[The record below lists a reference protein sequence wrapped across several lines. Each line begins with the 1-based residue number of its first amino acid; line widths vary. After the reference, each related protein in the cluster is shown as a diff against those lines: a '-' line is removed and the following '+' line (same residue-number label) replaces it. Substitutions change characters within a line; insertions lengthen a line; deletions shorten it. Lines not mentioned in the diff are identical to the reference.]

1 MPPWC
6 SLAAPRASTAAC
18 RASAARYTCA
28 MIRALTASLALTL
41 TACATTPAPL
51 PQDAF
56 FARLTALCGQAFAG
70 RMVSN
75 EAADA
80 DMTGKPMVMHVTSCS
95 PTQIRIPFH
104 VGPAPGG
111 GDWDRSRTW
120 VITRTASGLR
130 LKHDHRHADGTS
142 DAVTMYGGDT
152 ATPGTAT
159 RQSFPVD
166 GESIALFR
174 AQNLPRSVT
183 NVWTVEADGG
193 GFAYELRRSGQ
204 NARFF
209 RVEFD
214 LARPVTPPP
223 PAWGS

>member
-1 MPPWC
+1 
-6 SLAAPRASTAAC
+6 
-18 RASAARYTCA
+18 
-28 MIRALTASLALTL
+28 MIRPLTASLTLAL
-41 TACATTPAPL
+41 TACATTPAPS

-80 DMTGKPMVMHVTSCS
+80 DMTGKPMVMHVASCS

-111 GDWDRSRTW
+111 SGEWDRSRTW
-120 VITRTASGLR
+120 VITRTATGLR
-130 LKHDHRHADGTS
+130 LKHDHRHADGSS

-159 RQSFPVD
+159 TQNFPVD
-166 GESIALFR
+166 AESIALFR

-183 NVWTVEADGG
+183 NVWIVETGETS
-193 GFAYELRRSGQ
+193 FAYELRRTGE
-204 NARFF
+204 NARYF

-214 LARPVTPPP
+214 LTQPVTAPP